1 MKQLDANLLQST
13 GTIYDQTR
21 TTLAGRVTQ
30 RTIDS
35 KSVLGPSPTRF
46 LDVFSDTVGAV
57 TPGTILFGSE
67 HGRLFVTGTIAGGA
81 LPILCYE
88 INQSTGA
95 QTYVGRINVAVPSSP
110 AIVHTIRSLKVVDS
124 GISGWEIYVVATG
137 TVLVGGSGVLLVNDI
152 ARSDFT
158 QVSPPTIPFA
168 TGNNQKAVY
177 QLGRLASLNS
187 RSMTITVGTPVK
199 FAFTS
204 HGFNNNDQVYF
215 TSQVGSAWTASTF
228 TVNVKY
234 FVRNASAND
243 FELSATFNGPSIGA
257 VAGPTSVVMQPLNQE
272 IDAFGAILDVIGNRF
287 YTHVGTAAN
296 PQFFVRDISVS
307 PTYSTQTAAIAAGTP
322 GKIQINAHGLTE
334 NEPVQFLAGSLPV
347 AFALNTTYFVRN
359 LTVNDFE
366 LSLTQGGASINV
378 VGSAAGVT
386 VGKAFG
392 YTNSQWLHQTSIL
405 PAITGTLLASTDVT
419 SIATPVNA
427 PLNGGLLNGQRC
439 AFFATSTNLFLGRL
453 DEMTAGA
460 TTWPSLTTSNLL
472 GTPSQIVAPVPI
484 AASWI
489 DSLDQAVILVGQAAT
504 NAFRFLLK
512 KVENNKITALFG
524 DYCMEWYEATS
535 KEAYEL
541 RPALPYLNFT
551 DASGWLY
558 AASGAAGQ
566 RGIFACDIRSDTLAD
581 TSYIVSKVLDLPN
594 SSILKNV
601 QVMRE
606 LVKTGGEVK
615 VEYRTSGFG
624 SISGGWI
631 ELDADQELAIPIAD
645 KIQLKLSF
653 KTFTFDRTSHVQVS
667 NLLVGFEA
675 QEELSNNWEYSFN
688 DSSSA
693 SPTRCGFRLKETYAS
708 AVPLTL
714 AFRAYDLSGTLV
726 VSDTITSQPTRFQYS
741 TDGGTTWLALGTI
754 PNVVGTLIRYTFTSP
769 PGTDVRPSL
778 KDS

>member
-1 MKQLDANLLQST
+1 
-13 GTIYDQTR
+13 
-21 TTLAGRVTQ
+21 
-30 RTIDS
+30 
-35 KSVLGPSPTRF
+35 
-46 LDVFSDTVGAV
+46 
-57 TPGTILFGSE
+57 
-67 HGRLFVTGTIAGGA
+67 
-81 LPILCYE
+81 
-88 INQSTGA
+88 
-95 QTYVGRINVAVPSSP
+95 
-110 AIVHTIRSLKVVDS
+110 
-124 GISGWEIYVVATG
+124 
-137 TVLVGGSGVLLVNDI
+137 
-152 ARSDFT
+152 
-158 QVSPPTIPFA
+158 
-168 TGNNQKAVY
+168 
-177 QLGRLASLNS
+177 
-187 RSMTITVGTPVK
+187 
-199 FAFTS
+199 
-204 HGFNNNDQVYF
+204 
-215 TSQVGSAWTASTF
+215 
-228 TVNVKY
+228 
-234 FVRNASAND
+234 
-243 FELSATFNGPSIGA
+243 
-257 VAGPTSVVMQPLNQE
+257 
-272 IDAFGAILDVIGNRF
+272 
-287 YTHVGTAAN
+287 
-296 PQFFVRDISVS
+296 
-307 PTYSTQTAAIAAGTP
+307 
-322 GKIQINAHGLTE
+322 
-334 NEPVQFLAGSLPV
+334 
-347 AFALNTTYFVRN
+347 LNTTYFVRN
-359 LTVNDFE
+359 LTANDFE
-366 LSLTQGGASINV
+366 LSATAGGASINV

-386 VGKAFG
+386 LGKAFG
-392 YTNSQWLHQTSIL
+392 YTNSQWLHQTNIL
-405 PAITGTLLASTDVT
+405 PAITGTLLASTDV
-419 SIATPVNA
+419 SAIATPVNA
-427 PLNGGLLNGQRC
+427 PLNGGVLNGQRC
-439 AFFATSTNLFLGRL
+439 AFFATGTNLFLGRL
-453 DEMTAGA
+453 DELTAGA

-472 GTPSQIVAPVPI
+472 GAPSQIVAPVPV

-489 DSLDQAVILVGQAAT
+489 DSLDQAVILVGQAAS

-566 RGIFACDIRSDTLAD
+566 RGIFACDISSDTLTD

-601 QVMRE
+601 EVMRE

-645 KIQLKLSF
+645 KIQFKLSF

-675 QEELSNNWEYSFN
+675 QEELSDNWEYSFN